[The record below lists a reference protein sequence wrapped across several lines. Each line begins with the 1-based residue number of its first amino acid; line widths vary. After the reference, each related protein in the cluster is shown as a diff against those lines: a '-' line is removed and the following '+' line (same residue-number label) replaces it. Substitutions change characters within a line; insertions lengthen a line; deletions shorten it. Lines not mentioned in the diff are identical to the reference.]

1 MACLRSSQLA
11 LRLAAVRP
19 RCSATF
25 LILCLLGA
33 AIGGIFTSSSASAAP
48 PQLKTPAER
57 TVLGTVVNSS
67 GAPYDGAVVYLQD
80 TKSMVIRS
88 YVANSGGKFHFNQL
102 SPDTDYEVWA
112 EMNKS
117 RTKKKTISMF
127 SSHLKFTYTFKIKS

>member
-1 MACLRSSQLA
+1 MARIRLVKTPSRLPAA
-11 LRLAAVRP
+11 LV
-19 RCSATF
+19 S
-25 LILCLLGA
+25 LCLLGA
-33 AIGGIFTSSSASAAP
+33 ALGVSVSTPRAWAAP

-80 TKSMVIRS
+80 TKSMIIRS
-88 YVANSGGKFHFNQL
+88 YVANHGGQFHFNQI
-102 SPDTDYEVWA
+102 SSDTDYQVWA

-127 SSHLKFTYTFKIKS
+127 SSHLKFTYKFKIKS